1 MKENIN
7 CEFAIFGSSP
17 LAIMLA
23 CSLSKIHK
31 RETIIFANL
40 ASPLLPIR
48 QFDCSADLI
57 TRPQSWRILGENIP
71 QLQQL
76 LKDFPLSPNSSS
88 SHPLELIN
96 PLFIARE
103 KRGALALNHMRNIAQ
118 YYGFILEGQPI
129 KQNIEQIILMRDI
142 LMLNQRIF
150 SMGIKEWLAKNN
162 VKILPSQNTKI
173 KTNFSAGIKFISE
186 NKNIIA
192 KRLIFVDDEAILNFM
207 PAKERLLNFKKI
219 PTSSLMVGTMEK
231 IIHTTIFDVDNGSIF
246 YREPSGI
253 VNIIHH
259 EEGGEGN
266 FIADYFEER
275 EKLDINITGKA
286 QFENI
291 ISRDGAGIFGSVKE
305 KKISF
310 LAGFG
315 KIGIFLVPAIA
326 RMILSKA
333 TEFEYE
339 YFTARQPRK
348 DKKIRSNIA
357 DYTALRKGKLKGK

>member
-17 LAIMLA
+17 LAAILA

-31 RETIIFANL
+31 RETIIFTAL
-40 ASPLLPIR
+40 SSPLLPIR

-57 TRPQSWRILGENIP
+57 TRPQSWRILQENIP

-76 LKDFPLSPNSSS
+76 LKDFPLSPNSSF

-96 PLFIARE
+96 PLFIAKE
-103 KRGALALNHMRNIAQ
+103 KKGAIALNHMRNIAQ

-129 KQNIEQIILMRDI
+129 GQNIEQAILMRDI

-150 SMGIKEWLAKNN
+150 ALGVKEWLEKNN
-162 VKILPSQNTKI
+162 VKILFPQNIAI
-173 KTNFSAGIKFISE
+173 KTDFRTGIKIISE

-192 KRLIFVDDEAILNFM
+192 KRLIFVGSEPVLNFM
-207 PAKERLLNFKKI
+207 NAKERLLNFRKVL
-219 PTSSLMVGTMEK
+219 TTSLMIEPTEK
-231 IIHTTIFDVDNGSIF
+231 IVHTTIFDVDNDSILHQ
-246 YREPSGI
+246 EISGT

-259 EEGGEGN
+259 GGEGESN
-266 FIADYFEER
+266 FLAGYFEEQ
-275 EKLDINITGKA
+275 EETNINIAGKT

-291 ISRDGAGIFGSVKE
+291 VSRDGAGVFGSVNG

-326 RMILSKA
+326 RMILSKV
-333 TEFEYE
+333 TEFERE
-339 YFTARQPRK
+339 YFTARRPRK
-348 DKKIRSNIA
+348 NRKIRSDIV
-357 DYTALRKGKLKGK
+357 DYTTSRKGK